1 MQRLGMWS
9 EIVGGHIIVD
19 SSYPAWPY
27 NPVSE
32 LRPVMVSTYRE
43 LFNEEPV
50 VDVMHAGLEGGI
62 LMGKDP
68 DLDIVTFGPAMLN
81 VHTPGE
87 RLNIESS
94 AKNWEFLKAVLA
106 KLK

>member
-1 MQRLGMWS
+1 MI
-9 EIVGGHIIVD
+9 E
-19 SSYPAWPY
+19 
-27 NPVSE
+27 
-32 LRPVMVSTYRE
+32 TYRE
-43 LFNEEPV
+43 LFGEEPV